1 MNEDQRQLCEAN
13 YPLIYA
19 FAKKYCKYPSQFEEV
34 VFYATNGYVNA
45 CRVFDASKGFQF
57 SSYAYKC
64 MYHELVGF
72 YKNLEKDSQH
82 ISLDVQDEGFR
93 ESIANYLVSDEET
106 PEDFLL
112 EDERETF
119 LDRINHLLSRY
130 EKRRDQ
136 RGDAAKCRCLI
147 ERMRLGLSQE
157 DYAEL
162 KNMSQSNVSKIEE
175 AAISILKN
183 DKRLKKL
190 YAEFNH
196 YHKNEK

>member
-45 CRVFDASKGFQF
+45 CRVFDASKGFKF

-64 MYHELVGF
+64 MYHELVSF
-72 YKNLEKDSQH
+72 YKNLEKDSQN
-82 ISLDVQDEGFR
+82 ISLDAQYEDFR
-93 ESIANYLVSDEET
+93 ESVANYLVSDDEIA
-106 PEDFLL
+106 EDTLID
-112 EDERETF
+112 DERDDLF
-119 LDRINHLLSRY
+119 HRINNLLSRY

-157 DYAEL
+157 DYAQL
-162 KNMSQSNVSKIEE
+162 KNMSQTNVSKMENE
-175 AAISILKN
+175 AIQILKK
-183 DKRLKKL
+183 DKRLIKL
-190 YAEFNH
+190 YREWMSYKKFD
-196 YHKNEK
+196 

>member
-45 CRVFDASKGFQF
+45 CRVFDASKGFKF

-64 MYHELVGF
+64 MYHELVSF
-72 YKNLEKDSQH
+72 YKNLEKDSQN
-82 ISLDVQDEGFR
+82 ISLDAQDEGFR
-93 ESIANYLVSDEET
+93 ESVANYLVSDDEIAEET
-106 PEDFLL
+106 LID
-112 EDERETF
+112 DERDDLF
-119 LDRINHLLSRY
+119 HRINNLLSRY

-157 DYAEL
+157 DYAQL
-162 KNMSQSNVSKIEE
+162 KNMSQTNVSKMESE
-175 AAISILKN
+175 AIQILKK
-183 DKRLKKL
+183 DKRLIKL
-190 YAEFNH
+190 YREWMSYKKFD
-196 YHKNEK
+196 